1 MVSIK
6 LEVPFEFPYT
16 DRMKNKEYL
25 TESEMNEELAENTGE
40 FIDWL
45 SDTIIDRI
53 YKCSKIKDFKG
64 MGVLN
69 ELLDDIREKLE
80 QE

>member
-1 MVSIK
+1 
-6 LEVPFEFPYT
+6 
-16 DRMKNKEYL
+16 MKNKNTETVYM
-25 TESEMNEELAENTGE
+25 TESEMNYVELANNTGE

-45 SDTIIDRI
+45 NDTIIDRI
-53 YKCSKIKDFKG
+53 YKCSKIKDSKG
-64 MGVLN
+64 MAVLN